1 MTARLRSGATIRKTG
16 TTSRPAVHLIGSND
30 PFEERRH
37 ESGVTSKLGDRRSKQ
52 CYVCKGEHY
61 VDQCSTFLAMTS
73 SERWKI
79 VKEQR
84 GCFSCLKRGKGHTSF
99 NCSRR
104 VPCGKKCS
112 DGSACKRRHHE
123 LLHEESSS
131 TLNVAFIQDSSRA
144 ILLVISGFM
153 KGKQG
158 DLTETNVFYDSGAQV
173 SLIRSTRAEE
183 LGLEHKPVKIVIT
196 KVGGVEEELD
206 TKVYKVPLYADSG
219 KLIQTIQAVG
229 ISQISEYSPKLDMD
243 HISSV
248 FEIPTDKLYRKEGP
262 IDLLIGIN
270 YPRFHVGETKVTDG
284 LVARRSPLGWVIFG
298 SNSDGAQPETKQV
311 LHVRLAEPV
320 DLTEFWKTESMGVS
334 VSPCTCKATEMS
346 LQERAEMKMIEESC
360 QLQGDKWIM
369 QYPWKRDPSCL
380 PNNYVQVLK
389 KLESTEQRLMKQ
401 PDHANS
407 YNAQIK
413 EMEEMKF
420 SRKLTEE
427 EKKEWKGPVHYVAH
441 HAVVRPEK
449 KTTPIRIVF
458 NSSASF

>member
-1 MTARLRSGATIRKTG
+1 M
-16 TTSRPAVHLIGSND
+16 
-30 PFEERRH
+30 
-37 ESGVTSKLGDRRSKQ
+37 
-52 CYVCKGEHY
+52 
-61 VDQCSTFLAMTS
+61 
-73 SERWKI
+73 
-79 VKEQR
+79 
-84 GCFSCLKRGKGHTSF
+84 
-99 NCSRR
+99 
-104 VPCGKKCS
+104 
-112 DGSACKRRHHE
+112 
-123 LLHEESSS
+123 
-131 TLNVAFIQDSSRA
+131 
-144 ILLVISGFM
+144 
-153 KGKQG
+153 
-158 DLTETNVFYDSGAQV
+158 
-173 SLIRSTRAEE
+173 
-183 LGLEHKPVKIVIT
+183 
-196 KVGGVEEELD
+196 GGVEEELD

-229 ISQISEYSPKLDMD
+229 ISQIYQISPKLDMD

-248 FEIPTDKLYRKEGP
+248 LKIPTDKLYRKEGP
-262 IDLLIGIN
+262 IDLLNGIN

-298 SNSDGAQPETKQV
+298 SNSDDAQPETKQV

-320 DLTEFWKTESMGVS
+320 DLTEFWKPESMGVS

-369 QYPWKRDPSCL
+369 QYPWKRDPSYL

-389 KLESTEQRLMKQ
+389 KLESTERRLMKQ

-420 SRKLTEE
+420 SRNLTEE
-427 EKKEWKGPVHYVAH
+427 KKKEWKGPVQYVAH

-458 NSSASF
+458 NSSASFKGHNLNDYWYKGPDLLNNLFGVVLRFRENAVAVCGDNENVPHGCHPAS